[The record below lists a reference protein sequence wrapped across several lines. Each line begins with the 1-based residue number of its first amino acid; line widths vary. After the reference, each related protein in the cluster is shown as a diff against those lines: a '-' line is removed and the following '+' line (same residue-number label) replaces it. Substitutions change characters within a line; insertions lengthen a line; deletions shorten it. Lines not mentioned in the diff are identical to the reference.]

1 MNELILEKTNDTP
14 FVHLNKKE
22 NKFSIGGRSLPEN
35 AITFYEPILN
45 WLENYIVNPNQETIF
60 EFNFEYFNS
69 ASSKQIFNIVFL
81 LKKLHE
87 DGKIIKIKWIYDL
100 DDELIEEEGK
110 EFEEMFNIP
119 FEYITQ

>member
-14 FVHLNKKE
+14 FVYLNKNE

-45 WLENYIVNPNQETIF
+45 WLENYIVNPNPETVF

-81 LKKLHE
+81 LKKLHD
-87 DGKIIKIKWIYDL
+87 DGNKIKVRWIYDL

>member
-14 FVHLNKKE
+14 FVYLNKNE

-45 WLENYIVNPNQETIF
+45 WLENYIVNPNPETVF

-69 ASSKQIFNIVFL
+69 ASSIQIFNIVFL
-81 LKKLHE
+81 LKKLHFFIC
-87 DGKIIKIKWIYDL
+87 KL
-100 DDELIEEEGK
+100 
-110 EFEEMFNIP
+110 N
-119 FEYITQ
+119 